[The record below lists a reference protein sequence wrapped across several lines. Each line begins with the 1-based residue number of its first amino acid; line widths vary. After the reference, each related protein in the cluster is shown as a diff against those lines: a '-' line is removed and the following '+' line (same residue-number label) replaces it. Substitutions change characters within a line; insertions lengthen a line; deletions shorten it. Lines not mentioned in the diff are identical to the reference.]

1 MDKIVLC
8 TCRNDSAF
16 GRLSPRPL
24 QGFCP
29 WTPLDTSVPRPILL
43 YPPQEN
49 TKSSGG
55 GMATGLKTNNIVAVF
70 WRHCRWCG
78 RGCTSTAATNW
89 LFVSGDVHV
98 YAKNTVKR
106 LTIKII
112 HLRSRDSFY
121 WRLVSVIDKRLMLGL
136 GYWKGKGDVGKIS
149 YDTVA
154 NDQMWI
160 RNCK

>member
-24 QGFCP
+24 QGFCR

-55 GMATGLKTNNIVAVF
+55 GWHGDGVEDEQLLRQSSFDIVADFGDNVAGFGDIVAAFGDNVAGFGDNVVVF
-70 WRHCRWCG
+70 
-78 RGCTSTAATNW
+78 
-89 LFVSGDVHV
+89 GD
-98 YAKNTVKR
+98 
-106 LTIKII
+106 I
-112 HLRSRDSFY
+112 
-121 WRLVSVIDKRLMLGL
+121 
-136 GYWKGKGDVGKIS
+136 
-149 YDTVA
+149 VA
-154 NDQMWI
+154 GVDGA
-160 RNCK
+160 